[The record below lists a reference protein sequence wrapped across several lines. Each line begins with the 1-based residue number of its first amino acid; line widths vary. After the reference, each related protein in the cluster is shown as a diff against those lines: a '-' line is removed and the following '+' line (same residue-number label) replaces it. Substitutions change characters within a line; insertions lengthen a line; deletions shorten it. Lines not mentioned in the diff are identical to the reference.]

1 MYKPLILTGQEP
13 NKNQTNKQTNKTQII
28 FFWTEKRWCA
38 KPVLQQKWSI
48 VSRHQTPWLRFK
60 GGPEIRWV
68 KIVQGEKEIEDLS
81 LSRSLG
87 GELWRFL
94 IFFLAQRG
102 FWIGRGDQM
111 RGRETTIYD
120 WLILTVNGLF
130 KLLFFLVGEKIYSFL
145 TFFFS
150 FSQPILV

>member
-1 MYKPLILTGQEP
+1 
-13 NKNQTNKQTNKTQII
+13 
-28 FFWTEKRWCA
+28 
-38 KPVLQQKWSI
+38 
-48 VSRHQTPWLRFK
+48 
-60 GGPEIRWV
+60 
-68 KIVQGEKEIEDLS
+68 
-81 LSRSLG
+81 
-87 GELWRFL
+87 
-94 IFFLAQRG
+94 
-102 FWIGRGDQM
+102 M

>member
-1 MYKPLILTGQEP
+1 MSKPLILTGQEP
-13 NKNQTNKQTNKTQII
+13 NKQNSDHFFLNGEKMMCKTCPS
-28 FFWTEKRWCA
+28 TEMIDCFSA
-38 KPVLQQKWSI
+38 SNPMA
-48 VSRHQTPWLRFK
+48 T
-60 GGPEIRWV
+60 
-68 KIVQGEKEIEDLS
+68 VQGGSRDS
-81 LSRSLG
+81 LSEDCSGREGDRRSFSISLSW

-130 KLLFFLVGEKIYSFL
+130 KLLFFLVGEKIYSFFN
-145 TFFFS
+145 FFFS